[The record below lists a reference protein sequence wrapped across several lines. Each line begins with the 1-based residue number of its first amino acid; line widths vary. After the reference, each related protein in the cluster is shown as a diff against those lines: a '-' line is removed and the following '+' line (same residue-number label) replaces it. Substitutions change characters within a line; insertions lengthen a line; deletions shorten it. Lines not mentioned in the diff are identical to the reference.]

1 MKRRACGYEV
11 HGAGRVLKT
20 KVLKLD
26 FKCNRKLVEGGLSV
40 VPVSLAALWRIRI
53 PGTGESDG
61 LTSMGLHRVGHD

>member
-40 VPVSLAALWRIRI
+40 VPVSLAALWRINLKERLVWE
-53 PGTGESDG
+53 GRGVCR
-61 LTSMGLHRVGHD
+61 LLW

>member
-1 MKRRACGYEV
+1 VKRRACGYEV

-40 VPVSLAALWRIRI
+40 VPVSLAALWRINLK
-53 PGTGESDG
+53 G
-61 LTSMGLHRVGHD
+61 LL